1 MCGIAGSAGRQRI
14 PEKRWEAILDVLGH
28 RGPDDRGLY
37 RDQHITLA
45 HTRLSIL
52 DLSPRGHQPM
62 ISGDGRY
69 VIVHNG
75 EIYNYVELRSELAG
89 KGYEFRSRT
98 DTEVILCSY
107 REWGEECLSRFN
119 GMFAFALWDT
129 LEHLLFFARDR
140 LGEKPF
146 YYSVHNGSFCF
157 ASEIKALLEMDLP
170 PRAINLEALAYYLQF
185 RHNDLEETIFK
196 GIFKLPPGHMGLWAD
211 GRLQTRPYWQLEPGR
226 PHVSSEE
233 EMVETVYSLLRDS
246 VRLRLRSDVP
256 VGLFLSGGVD
266 SSGLLAAM
274 SAEQRRPVETF
285 NADMEGLSA
294 TRNIE
299 VLTSRMGSIHH
310 TLKAEADITSLW
322 PAVVRAYDELNADP
336 ASLPMFELARMAG
349 STLKVIFS
357 GEGADEIFAG
367 YERISIF
374 LWAYTA
380 HRYLPA
386 WLLGVLP
393 DILGR
398 VPPRVGN
405 LLFRYFSIIVPE
417 GIERFR
423 DFIANLSTP
432 RRSYLAIQSILLPEE
447 TMGLLLPEH
456 RAAIDVDGID
466 EHLMGPFFR
475 HDGGREA
482 IEQILLFEI
491 RHRMVS
497 DLLMKC
503 DAMTMAHGLECRVP
517 YLDHRLVEYAMQIP
531 LGAKVRWGKN
541 KVVLRKALGRL
552 LPASI
557 ANQAKENFFPPI
569 HLWLNE
575 LRPWVAQLLDER
587 HLLSQGIFE
596 PARVAALLQKY
607 RAGNL
612 YYARQLWNLMNFQ
625 LWHRIY
631 MEPEAGIPQVRAIR
645 RKSSSSGPP

>member
-1 MCGIAGSAGRQRI
+1 MCGIAGSAGGRRMS
-14 PEKRWEAILDVLGH
+14 EKRWEAILDVVGH
-28 RGPDDRGLY
+28 RGPDDRGMY
-37 RDQHITLA
+37 CDDYITLA

-75 EIYNYVELRSELAG
+75 EIYNHVELRSELTG
-89 KGYEFRSRT
+89 EGYEFRSRT

-107 REWGEECLSRFN
+107 REWGEECLSKFN
-119 GMFAFALWDT
+119 GMFAFAIWDT
-129 LEHLLFFARDR
+129 LERLLFFARDR

-146 YYSVHNGSFCF
+146 YYSMHDGRFSF
-157 ASEIKALLEMDLP
+157 ASEIKALLKMDLP

-196 GIFKLPPGHMGLWAD
+196 GIFKLPPGHMGLWRD
-211 GRLQTRPYWQLEPGR
+211 GRLQTKPYWRLEPGR
-226 PHVSSEE
+226 PEVSSEE
-233 EMVETVYSLLRDS
+233 EMVETVYALLRDS

-274 SAEQRRPVETF
+274 SAEQTRPVETF
-285 NADMEGLSA
+285 NADMEGLNA
-294 TRNIE
+294 TRNIRL
-299 VLTSRMGSIHH
+299 LTSRMGNIHR
-310 TLKAEADITSLW
+310 TLKAKADITSVW

-336 ASLPMFELARMAG
+336 ASLPMFELARMAAG
-349 STLKVIFS
+349 TLKVIFS

-380 HRYLPA
+380 DRYVPDRLIG
-386 WLLGVLP
+386 LLP
-393 DILGR
+393 DILSR
-398 VPPRVGN
+398 VPPRLGN

-423 DFIANLSTP
+423 EFIANLGTP
-432 RRSYLAIQSILLPEE
+432 RRSYVAIQSILSPEE
-447 TMGLLLPEH
+447 TMGLLAPEH
-456 RAAIDVDGID
+456 RARLDVDGIN
-466 EHLMGPFFR
+466 ERLMGPFFR
-475 HDGGREA
+475 PGGSKEA

-517 YLDHRLVEYAMQIP
+517 YLDHRLVEYALRIP
-531 LGAKVRWGKN
+531 LGAKVRWRKN
-541 KVVLRKALGRL
+541 KVVLRKAMGRL
-552 LPASI
+552 LPVCI
-557 ANQAKENFFPPI
+557 ANQPKENFFPPI
-569 HLWLNE
+569 HLWLDE
-575 LRPWVAQLLDER
+575 LRPWVVRLLDER
-587 HLLSQGIFE
+587 YLRTQGIFD
-596 PARVAALLQKY
+596 PARVAALVKKY

-625 LWHRIY
+625 LWYRIY
-631 MEPEAGIPQVRAIR
+631 MEPEAGIPQEHAIR
-645 RKSSSSGPP
+645 RGAPSGET